1 MQVRGEIGRI
11 ASPGPSFSL
20 WLLLLGASEVSSRLG
35 LYTAFSWSSRPSA
48 ALAAVVVLSLA
59 AVNPLVYAT
68 FGGDR
73 MRGGSYL
80 TGAQEKVAAA
90 AAASAAVP
98 VVAAVIV
105 AVGGGASAGGVG
117 AVLLN
122 VALSS
127 LLLLLLLLLLSLA
140 ANILSLCCCT
150 N

>member
-1 MQVRGEIGRI
+1 MTSLSSFLYTFLGTQSLQVRGEIGRI

-35 LYTAFSWSSRPSA
+35 LYTAFAWSSRPSA

-80 TGAQEKVAAA
+80 TGPQEKEE
-90 AAASAAVP
+90 
-98 VVAAVIV
+98 
-105 AVGGGASAGGVG
+105 
-117 AVLLN
+117 
-122 VALSS
+122 
-127 LLLLLLLLLLSLA
+127 LLLLLPPQQFLLLLL
-140 ANILSLCCCT
+140 
-150 N
+150 